1 MTMRLAP
8 GRATRLMALASGT
21 ALVLTACGGDD
32 GESAEGDGSSSSES
46 GSGGEGGPD
55 GEPFL
60 VGIYGPGVL
69 PQGTSINNAA
79 QLAVDQLNA
88 DNGVGGRPIELTEFC
103 DTQDGA
109 QPQLAQ
115 QCVQGF
121 IQEDRV
127 DAIIGGFSSA
137 EVIAAVEPAV
147 DGETLFINVGAASP
161 AVNEGVTTDNERRFV
176 FSIGPVDSLALA
188 GDMCLTYVA
197 KLFPQLGVS
206 RVGILFEDV
215 EYNQQLIPALSQ
227 CLTDPAGSAIGQ
239 ALQLPD
245 SIPAVELVATEGH
258 APDATDFSSQFSALE
273 SAGAEFVIASNS
285 RQEGVTIV
293 QQWAETKPSFG
304 LSGINV
310 AGQAP
315 GFFQAVGGGDAR
327 YFLNGPAGTIRAP
340 VTEQTIEFYDAF
352 ESEFGEGPVYTGAPT
367 YDAFQMLALAAEEAG
382 GADDPDAL
390 ITALAGLEYEGAQ
403 GMEMFDET
411 HRVVYGAGGL
421 RPGVNPLYFQ
431 FGEDGAPALVFP
443 ETIDAAQAYA
453 PPPWVQFAGP
463 IAAAEGDGSGV
474 APEEAPPADGEEGG
488 EG

>member
-1 MTMRLAP
+1 MTMRLAR
-8 GRATRLMALASGT
+8 GRTTRLMALASGT

-32 GESAEGDGSSSSES
+32 EGGGGSASGESSSES
-46 GSGGEGGPD
+46 GSEGGGGPD

-60 VGIYGPGVL
+60 VGVYGPGVL
-69 PQGTSINNAA
+69 PQGQAISNAA
-79 QLAVDQLNA
+79 QLAADELNA
-88 DNGVGGRPIELTEFC
+88 ENGIGGRPVELTDFC

-121 IQEDRV
+121 IQQDRV

-147 DGETLFINVGAASP
+147 EGETLFINVGAASP
-161 AVNEGVTTDNERRFV
+161 TVNEGVATDNERRYI

-188 GDMCLTYVA
+188 GDMCLTYVG
-197 KLFPQLGVS
+197 KLFPSLGVT
-206 RVGILFEDV
+206 RAGVLFEDV
-215 EYNQQLIPALSQ
+215 EYNQQLIPALSE
-227 CLTDPAGSAIGQ
+227 CMTDPAGSQIGQ

-245 SIPAVELVATEGH
+245 TIPGVELVSTESH

-293 QQWAETKPSFG
+293 QQWAETKPGFG

-327 YFLNGPAGTIRAP
+327 YFLNGPAGPIRAEI
-340 VTEQTIEFYDAF
+340 TDETLAFFDAY
-352 ESEFGEGPVYTGAPT
+352 EAEFGEAAVYTGAPT
-367 YDAFQMLALAAEEAG
+367 YDAFNMVARAAEEAG
-382 GADDPDAL
+382 GADDVDAL
-390 ITALAGLEYEGAQ
+390 ITALAGVEYAGAQ
-403 GMEMFDET
+403 GQESFDET
-411 HRVVYGAGGL
+411 HRVVYGAGGA
-421 RPGVNPLYFQ
+421 RPGVNPVYFQ
-431 FGEDGAPALVFP
+431 FGEDGAPVAVFP
-443 ETIDAAQAYA
+443 DTIGDAQPYE

-463 IAAAEGDGSGV
+463 GGGGGETPAPLDDAAEG
-474 APEEAPPADGEEGG
+474 EGG
-488 EG
+488 